1 MDKDVFEKILENE
14 EVAKEIERFVN
25 NLKVINDVLESI
37 KPLVESGA
45 VETLVGLG
53 YLGETI
59 KAIMSE
65 EMISSFSKV
74 STDALELIAKVRK
87 DNIQKLLSAVADHEI
102 ELEKEVK
109 NTRITGFWSLLSALK
124 DEDVQKGLSLMLA
137 YLKLIG
143 RYAYPDDKKE

>member
-87 DNIQKLLSAVADHEI
+87 DNIQKLLSAVADHDI

-124 DEDVQKGLSLMLA
+124 DEDVQKGLTLMLA